1 MGANEEFHSKFAAGS
16 SNGTCCFKRSWKWEV
31 QLCKTNVSWVK
42 EPNEKVVS
50 VLRSVFYWSC
60 LILEKLATT
69 FCAGLE
75 WRNGNKILIYHAK
88 GSCRL
93 SLLALS
99 TPFLPSTF
107 WQQVSRGGGGTS
119 ENIVSLPALPE
130 PPPPPLLS
138 PTSTNT
144 SSYLVPCLIFFPLC
158 RQR

>member
-60 LILEKLATT
+60 LILEKLAMT

-88 GSCRL
+88 GSCRS

-130 PPPPPLLS
+130 PPHPHSYLLPLQTLPLILS
-138 PTSTNT
+138 PA
-144 SSYLVPCLIFFPLC
+144 LFFFPLC